1 VLIINEPMF
10 ISNGQNSD
18 LRYNSFYP
26 RWAYDQYR
34 ALLGKQAAA
43 NNWHYLDLWDSIT
56 PAEFTDTPVHLTP
69 QGMAQFAQ
77 AVGEEILR
85 LGNKR

>member
-1 VLIINEPMF
+1 MF
-10 ISNGQNSD
+10 ISSGLNSD

-34 ALLGKQAAA
+34 QLLQETAVT
-43 NNWHYLDLWDSIT
+43 NNWNYLDLWDSIP

-69 QGMAQFAQ
+69 EGALQMATRLSQ
-77 AVGEEILR
+77 EISATT
-85 LGNKR
+85 GQ